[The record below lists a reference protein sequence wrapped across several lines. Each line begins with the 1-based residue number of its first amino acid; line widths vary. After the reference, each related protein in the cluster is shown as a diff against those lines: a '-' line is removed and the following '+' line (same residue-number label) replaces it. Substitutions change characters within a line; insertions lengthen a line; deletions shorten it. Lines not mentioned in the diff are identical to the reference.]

1 MTLLIMTGTK
11 QTSFQSRLIA
21 SYSLLASARPRQW
34 TKNLIVF
41 AAPLFAFQIN
51 RQTLGS
57 SLLALGLFCCLS
69 SGFYLFNDIRDVES
83 DRRHPTKCKRPIAA
97 GLVSITTARSC
108 AFILLAI
115 PLIIGSVINLS
126 LGSILISYGAV
137 QISYNLWLK
146 HTVLLDI
153 LAIATGFVLRAYGG
167 AAATNIILSPWFIL
181 CTAMLALFLAIEKR
195 KAELRLVANKGN
207 QTRLVLKHY
216 SLSLLSRME
225 GIVTSGTIITY
236 ALWSAGPQ
244 LQGASTSWMLLTL
257 PFVLY
262 GMFRYQLLSDF
273 PQQES
278 GETFFPLINRQQKSK
293 MNSERPEEILLTDLP
308 ILLTIC
314 GWIITI
320 VLILLLKNQGLIE

>member
-1 MTLLIMTGTK
+1 MTGTK
-11 QTSFQSRLIA
+11 QTSFQGRLIA
-21 SYSLLASARPRQW
+21 LSSLLASARPRQW

-41 AAPLFAFQIN
+41 AAPLFAFQVN
-51 RQTLGS
+51 KQTLWG
-57 SLLALGLFCCLS
+57 SLLAFGLFCCLS
-69 SGFYLFNDIRDVES
+69 SSFYIFNDIHDVES
-83 DRRHPTKCKRPIAA
+83 DRRHPTKCKRPIASD
-97 GLVSITTARSC
+97 LVTINTARNT
-108 AFILLAI
+108 ALILLAI
-115 PLIIGSVINLS
+115 PFIVSSLINPS
-126 LGSILISYGAV
+126 LGGILFGYAV
-137 QISYNLWLK
+137 LQIAYNLGLK
-146 HTVLLDI
+146 SIVLLDI

-167 AAATNIILSPWFIL
+167 AVATKIILSPWFVL

-195 KAELRLVANKGN
+195 KAELRLVSNGGN

-244 LQGASTSWMLLTL
+244 LQGASTPWMLLTL

-273 PQQES
+273 PKQES
-278 GETFFPLINRQQKSK
+278 GEIFFSIINRQQKSK
-293 MNSERPEEILLTDLP
+293 KNSERPEEILLTDLP

-314 GWIITI
+314 SWVITI
-320 VLILLLKNQGLIE
+320 LVILLLKSQGLIE